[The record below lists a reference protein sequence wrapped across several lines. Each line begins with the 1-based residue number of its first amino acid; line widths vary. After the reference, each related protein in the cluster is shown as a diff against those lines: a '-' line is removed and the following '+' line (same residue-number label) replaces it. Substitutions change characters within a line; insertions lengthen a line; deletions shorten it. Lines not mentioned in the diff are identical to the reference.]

1 MEVVKNNNSPSFN
14 RFSIAEKGQP
24 FWLASWYA
32 SVLKYKSL
40 KTLEPT
46 IKKAIATC
54 RQIDIP
60 VDKNFILF
68 EEHKKKDYKLSK
80 FACFLISIHADGRK
94 EIVKKARAYFL
105 NELEEMHLSINEE
118 NFLKRNLSRNL
129 LKELNKDFMRIA
141 RKSHVK
147 DFQYFTNEGYLG
159 LYNNTAKEL
168 RNLKEIA
175 NKKNISDYMGE
186 TELIANLFRI
196 KLTEERLKVMRNPSE
211 LKAAKTHW
219 EVGARIRSLIKS
231 NTGLYPEELKK
242 RTNLLEFQRKLQ
254 KAQKQLNDEIK
265 SIDGQ
270 GN

>member
-1 MEVVKNNNSPSFN
+1 MDTNVRAKNQLPTELPDPKLHEFDQKINQLIRAAYDEQTQGVAHISLLAEGLDELSKMAIYIGDLAYRDIEAQDSMRLEDYLICFDWAERVKYFLLLW
-14 RFSIAEKGQP
+14 R
-24 FWLASWYA
+24 
-32 SVLKYKSL
+32 
-40 KTLEPT
+40 
-46 IKKAIATC
+46 
-54 RQIDIP
+54 D
-60 VDKNFILF
+60 ILF

-168 RNLKEIA
+168 KKLKEIA
-175 NKKNISDYMGE
+175 AKCPVHKMLQSEIIIE
-186 TELIANLFRI
+186 TELIN
-196 KLTEERLKVMRNPSE
+196 
-211 LKAAKTHW
+211 
-219 EVGARIRSLIKS
+219 
-231 NTGLYPEELKK
+231 
-242 RTNLLEFQRKLQ
+242 
-254 KAQKQLNDEIK
+254 
-265 SIDGQ
+265 
-270 GN
+270 